1 MAGIE
6 GDLTIWVLL
15 HDAVLLVERYTKSNL
30 EAQWLILEYAN
41 KRHFTECRFS
51 GGQFIDPQFW
61 NAHHPRFGLYIP
73 VDFRNSTVT
82 RLRAEPTEY
91 LLPEMLV
98 EKLKELPAPAAR
110 RERHA
115 RRSMPPE
122 ARLAARAEMLVEKF
136 KELPTPEARLAARAA
151 ARAWPKPAWA
161 GLCPPRSLQM
171 HLVCLAHHE
180 LVSMLYKAGLL
191 ELSDPPPAPP
201 MPEPRGVPEPTS
213 EKEERP
219 RPEPASKRTGKETPE
234 WPSAEMLGLGP
245 RAWQQRRIWTE
256 MPEIYRRHPER
267 FDSNRMWNRKASDL
281 LISVQNLRDDK
292 ARAEGKASKA
302 VSPDS
307 CEDLLKAWKAWQT
320 RHRASS

>member
-1 MAGIE
+1 
-6 GDLTIWVLL
+6 
-15 HDAVLLVERYTKSNL
+15 
-30 EAQWLILEYAN
+30 
-41 KRHFTECRFS
+41 
-51 GGQFIDPQFW
+51 
-61 NAHHPRFGLYIP
+61 
-73 VDFRNSTVT
+73 
-82 RLRAEPTEY
+82 
-91 LLPEMLV
+91 
-98 EKLKELPAPAAR
+98 
-110 RERHA
+110 
-115 RRSMPPE
+115 
-122 ARLAARAEMLVEKF
+122 MLVEKF

-320 RHRASS
+320 RHRASN